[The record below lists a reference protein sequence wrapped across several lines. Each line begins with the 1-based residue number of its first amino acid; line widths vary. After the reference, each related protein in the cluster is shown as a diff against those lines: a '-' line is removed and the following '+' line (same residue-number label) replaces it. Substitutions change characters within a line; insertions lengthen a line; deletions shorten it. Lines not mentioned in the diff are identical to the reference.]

1 MHRFIPAMASVA
13 GARVREVPVRHHARQ
28 FGQSKY
34 GLSRIYKVLLDL
46 LSIKTITTFAQRPL
60 IWFALMAAPFI
71 TMSILFL
78 GIGISPLISGE
89 GIISI
94 PFAGTG
100 VLFGAVSFFLVLSGA
115 LSELV
120 YVTSDVDL
128 TKYPLMTARSI
139 FNQTAAAQKE
149 TRNPDRDRVE

>member
-1 MHRFIPAMASVA
+1 
-13 GARVREVPVRHHARQ
+13 
-28 FGQSKY
+28 
-34 GLSRIYKVLLDL
+34 
-46 LSIKTITTFAQRPL
+46 
-60 IWFALMAAPFI
+60 
-71 TMSILFL
+71 MSILFL

-149 TRNPDRDRVE
+149 TRNPGRDRVDQLQRVFVAPATVFVCPSQ